1 MNTKVLLL
9 GAVVA
14 AFTVSTYAAEPLL
27 TPRAAGNQINHVSTA
42 AETPTTTIMYVDSK
56 PALLAP
62 RAASNQAKVVKGAN
76 IEANMAMDCA
86 KNMGGSPKA
95 VAECSAH
102 TTMPGCATV
111 ALDK

>member
-9 GAVVA
+9 GAVVTTFA
-14 AFTVSTYAAEPLL
+14 LTSFAAEPLL
-27 TPRAAGNQINHVSTA
+27 TPRAAGNQIKHVSTA
-42 AETPTTTIMYVDSK
+42 AEAPTATIMYVDSK

-76 IEANMAMDCA
+76 IDANMAMDCA

-102 TTMPGCATV
+102 TTMPGCATI
-111 ALDK
+111 AMDK

>member
-14 AFTVSTYAAEPLL
+14 AFTVSTHAAEPLL
-27 TPRAAGNQINHVSTA
+27 TPRAAGNQISNVT
-42 AETPTTTIMYVDSK
+42 ETPTTTITYVDSNN
-56 PALLAP
+56 AVLTP
-62 RAASNQAKVVKGAN
+62 RAAGNQAKVVKGAN
-76 IEANMAMDCA
+76 IDANMALDCK

-102 TTMPGCATV
+102 TTMPGCTMV
-111 ALDK
+111 AMDK